1 MGLTL
6 TVTLATLIAA
16 IAALHLSWAFGVDWP
31 APKGE
36 NLAVYVTAGTRRP
49 GRVITLAVAV
59 AIAAAAVVVA
69 LSRAKVP
76 APWTILAALG
86 YFVVTFVFLARG
98 VAGYFPALWRRAE
111 GLPFH
116 RLNRVFYSPL
126 CLVIGAA
133 LAINIL
139 IR

>member
-6 TVTLATLIAA
+6 TLTLASLIGA
-16 IAALHLSWAFGVDWP
+16 IAALHLSWAFGADWP

-36 NLAVYVTAGTRRP
+36 PLAIYVTPGRRRP
-49 GRVITLAVAV
+49 GRAITLAVAA
-59 AIAAAAVVVA
+59 AIAAAALVVLLA
-69 LSRAKVP
+69 RASVP
-76 APWTILAALG
+76 APWDRLAALA
-86 YFVVTFVFLARG
+86 YFVVTLVFLGRG
-98 VAGYFPALWRRAE
+98 LVGYFPALWRHAE

-116 RLNRVFYSPL
+116 RLNRAFYSPL
-126 CLVIGAA
+126 CLAIGAG

>member
-6 TVTLATLIAA
+6 TVTLAALIGA
-16 IAALHLSWAFGVDWP
+16 IAALHFSWAFGVDWP

-36 NLAVYVTAGTRRP
+36 NMAIYVTAGTRRP
-49 GRVITLAVAV
+49 GRAITLAVAT
-59 AIAAAAVVVA
+59 AIAAAALVVA
-69 LSRAKVP
+69 ASRAKVP
-76 APWTILAALG
+76 APWDMLAALA
-86 YFVVTFVFLARG
+86 YFTVTLVFFGRG

-126 CLVIGAA
+126 CLVIGAG

-139 IR
+139 LR

>member
-6 TVTLATLIAA
+6 TVTLAALIGA
-16 IAALHLSWAFGVDWP
+16 IAALHFSWAFGADWP

-36 NLAVYVTAGTRRP
+36 NMAIYVTAGTRRP
-49 GRVITLAVAV
+49 GRAVTLAVAT
-59 AIAAAAVVVA
+59 AIAAAAFVVA
-69 LSRAKVP
+69 ASRAKVP
-76 APWTILAALG
+76 APWDMLAAAA
-86 YFVVTFVFLARG
+86 YFIVTLVFFGRG

-116 RLNRVFYSPL
+116 RLNRAFYSPL
-126 CLVIGAA
+126 CLVIGAG

-139 IR
+139 LI

>member
-1 MGLTL
+1 MGFTL
-6 TVTLATLIAA
+6 TVTLATLIGA
-16 IAALHLSWAFGVDWP
+16 IALLHFSWAFGGDWP

-49 GRVITLAVAV
+49 GRALTLAVAT
-59 AIAAAAVVVA
+59 AIAVAAAVVA
-69 LSRAKVP
+69 LIRVKTP
-76 APWTILAALG
+76 APWDMLGAAA
-86 YFVVTFVFLARG
+86 YFVVTLVFLARG

-111 GLPFH
+111 GLPFR

-126 CLVIGAA
+126 CLVIGAG

-139 IR
+139 IT

>member
-6 TVTLATLIAA
+6 TVTLAALIGA
-16 IAALHLSWAFGVDWP
+16 IAAVHFAWALGANWP

-49 GRVITLAVAV
+49 SRILTLGVAT
-59 AIAAAAVVVA
+59 AIAAAAAVVA
-69 LSRAKVP
+69 LIRVKTP
-76 APWTILAALG
+76 APWDMLGALA
-86 YFVVTFVFLARG
+86 YIVVTLVFLGRG

-116 RLNRVFYSPL
+116 RLNRAFYSPL
-126 CLVIGAA
+126 CLAIGAA

-139 IR
+139 IA

>member
-6 TVTLATLIAA
+6 TVTLAALIGA
-16 IAALHLSWAFGVDWP
+16 IALLHFSWALGGDWP

-36 NLAVYVTAGTRRP
+36 NLAIYVTAGTRRP
-49 GRVITLAVAV
+49 GRAMTLAVAT
-59 AIAAAAVVVA
+59 AIAAAAAVVA
-69 LSRAKVP
+69 LSRVKVEP
-76 APWTILAALG
+76 PWDILAGGA
-86 YFVVTFVFLARG
+86 YFVVTLVFFGRG

-111 GLPFH
+111 GLPFR

-126 CLVIGAA
+126 CLAIGAA

-139 IR
+139 LL